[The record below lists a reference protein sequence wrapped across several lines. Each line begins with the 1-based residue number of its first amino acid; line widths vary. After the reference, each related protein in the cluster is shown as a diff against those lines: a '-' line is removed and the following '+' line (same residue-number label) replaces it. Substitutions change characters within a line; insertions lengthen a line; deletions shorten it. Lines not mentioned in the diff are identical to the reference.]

1 MSINKIGF
9 VGAGK
14 MGGAILKAIINKRVV
29 SPENVFVY
37 EPNEV
42 LCSELIRDYGIRAVN
57 SNLAL
62 ASTVDMLVLA
72 TKPYL
77 IDKVLKELRPAL
89 SSETLILS
97 IAAGVTISHIES
109 IVDSEN
115 PVVRAIPNTPV
126 LVGEGM
132 TAISRGKAVS
142 DEQMEFV
149 KSMFSATGKCIV
161 ADESLINIITA
172 VSSSGPAFMYSII
185 DAFAEGG
192 VRYGLTKQMALELA
206 AQTAIGSAKMILES
220 GKHPMQLRDEVTTPG
235 GCTIEGN
242 VTLEKHGVQYAL
254 VEAIENTYKKLL

>member
-14 MGGAILKAIINKRVV
+14 MGGAILKAIIDKGVIL
-29 SPENVFVY
+29 SENVFVY
-37 EPNEV
+37 EPNEEV
-42 LCSELIRDYGIRAVN
+42 RMELVKNYGIKTVSSNSELASSVN
-57 SNLAL
+57 
-62 ASTVDMLVLA
+62 MLVLA

-77 IDKVLKELRPAL
+77 IDKVLKEVR
-89 SSETLILS
+89 SSLKSDVLILS
-97 IAAGVTISHIES
+97 IAAGITISHIEN

-132 TAISRGKAVS
+132 TALARGKAVS
-142 DEQMEFV
+142 DEQMNFV
-149 KSMFSATGKCIV
+149 KNMFSATGKCIV
-161 ADESLINIITA
+161 ADENLINIITA

-185 DAFAEGG
+185 DALAEGG
-192 VRYGLTKQMALELA
+192 VKYGLTKQMALELVS
-206 AQTAIGSAKMILES
+206 QTAIGSAKMILES

-235 GCTIEGN
+235 GCTVEGN

-254 VEAIENTYKKLL
+254 VETIENTYKKLL